1 MIAVEH
7 PHELEHSKARPIAPM
22 PPTSACDAPSP
33 MHSQDCPLHRVA
45 NQKVLQMVR
54 EKGGVGLDCDI
65 NVSRSPRNDTRPK
78 KCQPS
83 IVAMNTDNHTSHASI
98 LHQAWCPADGRP
110 SALP

>member
-54 EKGGVGLDCDI
+54 EKRGWTRLRHKRIQKSKERYPTEKMSAI
-65 NVSRSPRNDTRPK
+65 NSGNEHR
-78 KCQPS
+78 
-83 IVAMNTDNHTSHASI
+83 
-98 LHQAWCPADGRP
+98 
-110 SALP
+110 